1 MARVRCG
8 CDAVRL
14 RPDELDGLS
23 GLSMAGKVSLLHA
36 IGRIDLMEWLKEW
49 GIEALAS
56 ELDDLGIEEP
66 SHAIDL
72 LPEEIGTFVPTRD
85 MKPHR
90 PLRGRLRCRAVL
102 PSPRQRSCILRLSTS
117 CS

>member
-1 MARVRCG
+1 M
-8 CDAVRL
+8 RL

-23 GLSMAGKVSLLHA
+23 GLSIAGKMSLLHA

-66 SHAIDL
+66 SHAVDL
-72 LPEEIGTFVPTRD
+72 LPEEIGA
-85 MKPHR
+85 
-90 PLRGRLRCRAVL
+90 LL
-102 PSPRQRSCILRLSTS
+102 PMRNMSAARRVAG
-117 CS
+117 